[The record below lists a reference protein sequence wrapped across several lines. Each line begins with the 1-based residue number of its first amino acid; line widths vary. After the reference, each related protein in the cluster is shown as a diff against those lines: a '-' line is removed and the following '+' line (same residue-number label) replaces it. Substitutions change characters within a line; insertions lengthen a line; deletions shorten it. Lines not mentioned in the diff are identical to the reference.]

1 MRHLIHHI
9 RSTLLRFKTREDGA
23 VIVEFA
29 LTLPIMLITFA
40 LIAEGGRL
48 FWAYQDVITGVRD
61 TSRYISRIAP
71 SDMCSPSPS
80 AAIGDYQGLA
90 TTQLANLSTP
100 GMTVAIDSLALECV
114 GTAGEYRVS
123 PTPIAVL
130 SASLTI
136 ENLPFAPL
144 FQLIG
149 ATSLTQIETTVI
161 DRSRVFGP

>member
-1 MRHLIHHI
+1 MPRLVHHI
-9 RSTLLRFKTREDGA
+9 RSVLRRFKAREDGA

-29 LTLPIMLITFA
+29 LMLPILLVTFA

-71 SDMCSPSPS
+71 SDMCTAS
-80 AAIGDYQGLA
+80 ASASIGDFQGLA
-90 TTQLANLSTP
+90 TTQLASLSTP
-100 GMTVAIDSLALECV
+100 GMTVAMDSLTLECV
-114 GTAGEYRVS
+114 GTAGEYRIS

-136 ENLPFAPL
+136 NNLPFAPL
-144 FQLIG
+144 FQLVG
-149 ATSLTQIETTVI
+149 ATSLTQIDTIVT